1 MKKRIAALLL
11 CCAMLLTLSPSLIA
25 TAAAEDKNTVVEQ
38 TDPTGDK
45 KNESAPASDTGDA
58 ANNGDAAKN
67 EETPEQPTVPE
78 QPATP
83 EEPAAPE
90 EPTTPEQSTED
101 EGKIP
106 QTVVFT
112 DAGPFSPAVNVAA
125 ARSMLRAAA
134 KDTEDD
140 GLKLNKTAKA
150 NDDGTY
156 TITLESYTTGS
167 VTTDTKTKPVDIV
180 LVLDQ
185 STSMSYTFGDDAIY
199 DYQGNNSS
207 SRQYAMKQAVYS
219 FINNVKTQYSD
230 DSDHRIAIVK
240 FGNAY
245 EDVRGWT
252 FVNEEGAN
260 NLRSAVS
267 QMKISS
273 DTGTQAQ
280 TGMNRANRLI
290 NTNYTYSGKNTD
302 RQKVVILF
310 TDGIPGNYDFNPTV
324 ANQAVAYAKEIKSKG
339 ATVYTIGIFN
349 GANVNEMYGTNSA
362 FHHTSD
368 GSINSHWC
376 NTSSGTYFEN
386 GNSYATRSKTVSAA
400 AGNRFLNLVSSNF
413 KDASACGL
421 DFYKDA
427 EYSAYYGWKITRNFN
442 RTASNYYLT
451 ANNASSLDNIF
462 QEISSNISTPTID
475 LGSQTVV
482 KDIIS
487 DYFEIPAD
495 AKKINVYTAEATAN
509 ALDNPDTA
517 NSWKSRVVDTAI
529 NPVISADGKT
539 VSVSGFDY
547 TANFVAKTG
556 RGDNGDFYGKK
567 LIVEFTVRPKA
578 GFLGGNGVPTNGAD
592 SGVYNDGNLIKN
604 FEVPA
609 VDVAVPAVTVTA
621 LDKNVYLMQM
631 PGAAD
636 LKTDAA
642 ATCNGVNLLDKGA
655 YTGSNAWKA
664 DFVNVSVEAK
674 TSVGFDATADGTYT
688 VTAKVSPKTNGTA
701 TVQKAEVTKAI
712 KVFLPEQTFCD
723 SQITLGNVA
732 DYADNTGALVW
743 IHDTTL
749 STAVAMIGDA
759 PELVYTFDPAAKAFA
774 QDTEVRVTDVKIGGK
789 NAAQYVTFYRD
800 ACAIC
805 QAISGVVEGDA
816 ANFVVHVKSLSLTI
830 VKNFSGGAPM
840 DPNQSAVFT
849 VSGPMGTLDVILN
862 NANGFRVTIN
872 GLKSG
877 KYTVVEKNDW
887 TWRYTPDKLRVSVPL
902 TGDETVMPTVTF
914 TNELS
919 NSYWLSGGAYCDNRW
934 SISNTPA
941 IN

>member
-25 TAAAEDKNTVVEQ
+25 TAAAEDELIPAN
-38 TDPTGDK
+38 GAAA
-45 KNESAPASDTGDA
+45 ESSVDEVQP
-58 ANNGDAAKN
+58 
-67 EETPEQPTVPE
+67 ETNDQIGGTVPE
-78 QPATP
+78 
-83 EEPAAPE
+83 
-90 EPTTPEQSTED
+90 
-101 EGKIP
+101 
-106 QTVVFT
+106 TVVFT
-112 DAGPFSPAVNVAA
+112 DAGPFLPAVSVAA
-125 ARSMLRAAA
+125 ARRMARAT
-134 KDTEDD
+134 DTSGED
-140 GLKLNKTAKA
+140 GLKLSKKATA
-150 NDDGTY
+150 NPDGSY
-156 TITLESYTTGS
+156 TVTMEAYTTGK
-167 VTTDTKTKPVDIV
+167 VTTTTKTTPTDII

-185 STSMSYTFGDDAIY
+185 SGSMAFDFN
-199 DYQGNNSS
+199 GNGTNDNTAR
-207 SRQYAMKQAVYS
+207 RQYAMKAAVNS
-219 FINNVKTQYSD
+219 FIDEVNKKCTAEA
-230 DSDHRIAIVK
+230 DHRIAIVT
-240 FGNAY
+240 FGTNAATLQ
-245 EDVRGWT
+245 GWT
-252 FVNEEGAN
+252 LADKPGKTALENRISSLPDVPKGATNVAAGMQRAETLMGSGYSYTGAN
-260 NLRSAVS
+260 
-267 QMKISS
+267 
-273 DTGTQAQ
+273 TQ
-280 TGMNRANRLI
+280 
-290 NTNYTYSGKNTD
+290 
-302 RQKVVILF
+302 RQKVVIVF
-310 TDGIPGNYDFNPTV
+310 TDGVPTTQSNFSTSV
-324 ANQAVAYAKEIKSKG
+324 ANDAITAANSMKNSGV
-339 ATVYTIGIFN
+339 TIYSVGIFN
-349 GANVNEMYGTNSA
+349 GADPEKIHGDFYYRAVIA
-362 FHHTSD
+362 DDPCD
-368 GSINSHWC
+368 GSVGSFWGTTNL
-376 NTSSGTYFEN
+376 SGSNANDF
-386 GNSYATRSKTVSAA
+386 ADPDVP
-400 AGNRFLNLVSSNF
+400 AGNRFLNYISNNYTA
-413 KDASACGL
+413 DSIGL
-421 DFYKDA
+421 RFSDDDGLFGGYK
-427 EYSAYYGWKITRNFN
+427 G
-442 RTASNYYLT
+442 SNAGYYLT
-451 ANNASSLDNIF
+451 ADNSESLNNIFKTISENIQTADISLDAKTVIRD
-462 QEISSNISTPTID
+462 IVTPYFTMPAN
-475 LGSQTVV
+475 SEV
-482 KDIIS
+482 K
-487 DYFEIPAD
+487 
-495 AKKINVYTAEATAN
+495 VYTDNYNGKAFAN
-509 ALDNPDTA
+509 ARQDMTGTYVPSVSGD
-517 NSWKSRVVDTAI
+517 
-529 NPVISADGKT
+529 T
-539 VSVSGFDY
+539 VSVTGFDFN
-547 TANFVAKTG
+547 ANFISDKVKSDGT
-556 RGDNGDFYGKK
+556 YGKK

-701 TVQKAEVTKAI
+701 TVQKAEVKKAI
-712 KVFLPEQTFCD
+712 KVFLPKQTFCD

-743 IHDTTL
+743 IHDTTP

-887 TWRYTPDKLRVSVPL
+887 TWRYTPDKLRVSVTL
-902 TGDETVMPTVTF
+902 TGDKTVMPTVTF

>member
-25 TAAAEDKNTVVEQ
+25 TAAAEDELIPAN
-38 TDPTGDK
+38 GAAA
-45 KNESAPASDTGDA
+45 ESSVDEVQP
-58 ANNGDAAKN
+58 
-67 EETPEQPTVPE
+67 ETNDQIGGTVPE
-78 QPATP
+78 
-83 EEPAAPE
+83 
-90 EPTTPEQSTED
+90 
-101 EGKIP
+101 
-106 QTVVFT
+106 TVVFT
-112 DAGPFSPAVNVAA
+112 DAGPFLPAVSVAA
-125 ARSMLRAAA
+125 ARRMARAT
-134 KDTEDD
+134 DTSGED
-140 GLKLNKTAKA
+140 GLKLSKKATA
-150 NDDGTY
+150 NPDGSY
-156 TITLESYTTGS
+156 TVTMEAYTTGK
-167 VTTDTKTKPVDIV
+167 VTTTTKTTPADII

-185 STSMSYTFGDDAIY
+185 SGSMAFDFN
-199 DYQGNNSS
+199 GNGTNDNTAR
-207 SRQYAMKQAVYS
+207 RQYAMKAAVNS
-219 FINNVKTQYSD
+219 FIDEVNKKCTAEA
-230 DSDHRIAIVK
+230 DHRIAIVT
-240 FGNAY
+240 FGTNAATLQ
-245 EDVRGWT
+245 GWT
-252 FVNEEGAN
+252 LADKAGKIALENRISSLPDVPKGATNVAAGMQRAETLMGSGYSYTGAN
-260 NLRSAVS
+260 
-267 QMKISS
+267 
-273 DTGTQAQ
+273 TQ
-280 TGMNRANRLI
+280 
-290 NTNYTYSGKNTD
+290 
-302 RQKVVILF
+302 RQKVVIVF
-310 TDGIPGNYDFNPTV
+310 TDGVPTTQSNFSTSV
-324 ANQAVAYAKEIKSKG
+324 ANDAITAANSMKNSGV
-339 ATVYTIGIFN
+339 TIYSVGIFN
-349 GANVNEMYGTNSA
+349 GANPKKIHGDFYYRAVIA
-362 FHHTSD
+362 DDPCD
-368 GSINSHWC
+368 GSVGSFWGTTNL
-376 NTSSGTYFEN
+376 SGSNDNDF
-386 GNSYATRSKTVSAA
+386 VDPDVP
-400 AGNRFLNLVSSNF
+400 AGNRFLNYISNNYTADNIGLRF
-413 KDASACGL
+413 SDKDGAFGG
-421 DFYKDA
+421 YKWTITKNFSGSDA
-427 EYSAYYGWKITRNFN
+427 G
-442 RTASNYYLT
+442 YYLT
-451 ANNASSLDNIF
+451 ADNSESLNKIFKTISENIQTADISLDAKTVIRD
-462 QEISSNISTPTID
+462 IVTPYFTMPAN
-475 LGSQTVV
+475 SEV
-482 KDIIS
+482 K
-487 DYFEIPAD
+487 
-495 AKKINVYTAEATAN
+495 VYTDNYNGKAFAN
-509 ALDNPDTA
+509 ARQDMTGTYVPSVSGD
-517 NSWKSRVVDTAI
+517 
-529 NPVISADGKT
+529 T
-539 VSVSGFDY
+539 VSVTGFDFN
-547 TANFVAKTG
+547 ANFISDKVKSDGT
-556 RGDNGDFYGKK
+556 YGKK

-642 ATCNGVNLLDKGA
+642 ATCNGVNLLDEGA

-688 VTAKVSPKTNGTA
+688 VTAKVSPKTNGSATA
-701 TVQKAEVTKAI
+701 QKAEVTKAI
-712 KVFLPEQTFCD
+712 KVFLPEQTFYD

-743 IHDTTL
+743 IHDTTP

-877 KYTVVEKNDW
+877 EYTVVEKNDW
-887 TWRYTPDKLRVSVPL
+887 TWRYTPDKLRVSVTL

-914 TNELS
+914 TNKLS

>member
-25 TAAAEDKNTVVEQ
+25 TAAAEDELIPAN
-38 TDPTGDK
+38 GAAA
-45 KNESAPASDTGDA
+45 ESSVDEVQP
-58 ANNGDAAKN
+58 
-67 EETPEQPTVPE
+67 ETNDQIGGTVPE
-78 QPATP
+78 
-83 EEPAAPE
+83 
-90 EPTTPEQSTED
+90 
-101 EGKIP
+101 
-106 QTVVFT
+106 TVVFT
-112 DAGPFSPAVNVAA
+112 DAGPFLPAVSVAA
-125 ARSMLRAAA
+125 ARRMARAT
-134 KDTEDD
+134 DTSGED
-140 GLKLNKTAKA
+140 GLKLSKKATA
-150 NDDGTY
+150 NPDGSY
-156 TITLESYTTGS
+156 TVTMEAYTTGK
-167 VTTDTKTKPVDIV
+167 VTTTTKTTPADII

-185 STSMSYTFGDDAIY
+185 SGSMAFDFN
-199 DYQGNNSS
+199 GNRTNDNTAR
-207 SRQYAMKQAVYS
+207 RQYAMKAAVNS
-219 FINNVKTQYSD
+219 FIDEVNKKYTAEA
-230 DSDHRIAIVK
+230 DHRIAIVT
-240 FGNAY
+240 FGTNAATLQ
-245 EDVRGWT
+245 GWT
-252 FVNEEGAN
+252 PADNAGKTALESRISSLPKVPEGATN
-260 NLRSAVS
+260 VAAGMQRAETLMGSGYS
-267 QMKISS
+267 Y
-273 DTGTQAQ
+273 TGANTQ
-280 TGMNRANRLI
+280 
-290 NTNYTYSGKNTD
+290 
-302 RQKVVILF
+302 RQKVVIVF
-310 TDGIPGNYDFNPTV
+310 TDGVPTTQSNFSTSV
-324 ANQAVAYAKEIKSKG
+324 ANDAITAANSMKNSGV
-339 ATVYTIGIFN
+339 TIYSVGIFN
-349 GANVNEMYGTNSA
+349 GANPEKIHGDFYYRAVVA
-362 FHHTSD
+362 DDPCD
-368 GSINSHWC
+368 GSVGSFWGTTNL
-376 NTSSGTYFEN
+376 SGSNANDF
-386 GNSYATRSKTVSAA
+386 ADPDVP
-400 AGNRFLNLVSSNF
+400 AGNRFLNYISNNYTA
-413 KDASACGL
+413 DSIGL
-421 DFYKDA
+421 RFSDDDGLFGGYK
-427 EYSAYYGWKITRNFN
+427 WTITKNFSG
-442 RTASNYYLT
+442 SNVGYYLT
-451 ANNASSLDNIF
+451 AYNSESLNKIFKTISENIQTADISLDAKTVIRD
-462 QEISSNISTPTID
+462 IVTPYFTMPAN
-475 LGSQTVV
+475 SEV
-482 KDIIS
+482 K
-487 DYFEIPAD
+487 
-495 AKKINVYTAEATAN
+495 VYTDNYNGKAFAN
-509 ALDNPDTA
+509 ARQDMTGTYVPSVSGD
-517 NSWKSRVVDTAI
+517 
-529 NPVISADGKT
+529 T
-539 VSVSGFDY
+539 VSVTGFDFN
-547 TANFVAKTG
+547 ANFISDKVKSDGT
-556 RGDNGDFYGKK
+556 YGKK

-609 VDVAVPAVTVTA
+609 VDVAVPAVTITA

-642 ATCNGVNLLDKGA
+642 ATCNGVNLLDEGA

-712 KVFLPEQTFCD
+712 NVFLPEQTFCD

-743 IHDTTL
+743 IHDTTP
-749 STAVAMIGDA
+749 STDVAMIGDA

-816 ANFVVHVKSLSLTI
+816 VNFVVHVKSLSLTI

-887 TWRYTPDKLRVSVPL
+887 TWRYTPDKLRVSVTL
-902 TGDETVMPTVTF
+902 TGDEAVMPTVTF
-914 TNELS
+914 TNKLS